1 MLAVRIIIRSVSIDK
16 SLPFTGDG
24 SGATGGVS
32 TTTSPG
38 IPLGGGGI
46 TIDGAGAGAGLGAGA
61 GEGVGAGAGAAQA
74 INVVASIIKSATVS
88 NLFIKT
94 SCALGSLYK
103 TQIKVKSYYLR
114 KTSQLAIAYFN
125 GQPVGRL
132 ADATRADF
140 QLLGNLKSNRARQLA
155 IYQR

>member
-1 MLAVRIIIRSVSIDK
+1 MDVSF
-16 SLPFTGDG
+16 PFAGDG
-24 SGATGGVS
+24 SGAMGGVC

-46 TIDGAGAGAGLGAGA
+46 TIDGAGAGLGAGT
-61 GEGVGAGAGAAQA
+61 GEGAGAGAGAAQA

-114 KTSQLAIAYFN
+114 KTSQLATAYFN
-125 GQPVGRL
+125 GQPVGGI